1 MPGKDAW
8 RMTPVDEI
16 PALIAAKKEAIKE
29 LSDDID
35 FLKEELERY
44 FCNALVGDKFTQGAH
59 TLTRATN
66 AQQWDYTEQQKR
78 EQSELKKRHQQEG
91 AVPRERSFS
100 WKITTKK
107 AEEITEPS

>member
-1 MPGKDAW
+1 
-8 RMTPVDEI
+8 MTPVEKI
-16 PALIAAKKEAIKE
+16 PGLIASKKEAIKE

-78 EQSELKKRHQQEG
+78 EQNELKKRHQK
-91 AVPRERSFS
+91 R
-100 WKITTKK
+100 TKK
-107 AEEITEPS
+107 ESAGPPMRPNIGTTPPPDPLPL